1 MKAIEIKTDL
11 KFVFLD
17 AVKACR
23 LTAEELPM
31 CHHPGQTYFR
41 ITTPGV
47 SMNDLFQLGVY
58 FAQKTFVYPSS
69 I

>member
-11 KFVFLD
+11 KFIFLD

-23 LTAEELPM
+23 LSAEELPM
-31 CHHPGQTYFR
+31 CHHSGRTFFR

-47 SMNDLFQLGVY
+47 SMNDLFKLGVY
-58 FAQKTFVYPSS
+58 FAQLSYVYPE
-69 I
+69 